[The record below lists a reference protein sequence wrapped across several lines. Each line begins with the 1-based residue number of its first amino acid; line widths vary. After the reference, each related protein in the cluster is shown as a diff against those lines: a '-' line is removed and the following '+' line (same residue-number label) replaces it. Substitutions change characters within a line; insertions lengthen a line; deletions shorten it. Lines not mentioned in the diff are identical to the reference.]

1 MTYTRY
7 EQIEI
12 LEGKILD
19 CKTNIQRAYS
29 EEQRA
34 KARIELRRAEQEIK
48 LLKGQINDSRRKS
61 D

>member
-1 MTYTRY
+1 MSYTIS

-19 CKTNIQRAYS
+19 CKAAIQRAFS

-34 KARIELRRAEQEIK
+34 KARIELKRTQEQIK
-48 LLKGQINDSRRKS
+48 FLKGQAP
-61 D
+61 

>member
-1 MTYTRY
+1 MIYTRY

-19 CKTNIQRAYS
+19 CKAGIQRAYS
-29 EEQRA
+29 EEQKA
-34 KARIELRRAEQEIK
+34 KARIELRRAEEEIK